1 MLAIAS
7 LISLFGKI
15 LKFGAAAI
23 ALVLLIRSDVSFW
36 PGAGLFILVT
46 LVLTGIGFLIE
57 VVGMALFVAHSD
69 KY

>member
-15 LKFGAAAI
+15 LKFGAGII
-23 ALVLLIRSDVSFW
+23 ALVLLIRTDFSFW
-36 PGAGLFILVT
+36 PGVGLFILVA

-57 VVGMALFVAHSD
+57 VAGMALFVTHSEKD
-69 KY
+69 